1 MKEFITLACSLAKEK
16 FRNLDSA
23 ETSVSHIPKNIDVNN
38 KDKKTYIKKLNI
50 KIRLRLKTLRNFVAN
65 SSIINRY
72 YLLGW
77 IAFFIDSLLRLIEK
91 APIIA
96 CTVLFLT
103 IFLFIIKNKN
113 LVLDGVKE
121 IYNWINFFKILRIF
135 LSLFSFI
142 LIIKYYKY
150 YVLFL
155 SRYSNHL
162 YYDFLINYYH
172 EFNLINFSCIVFI
185 TCFVI
190 EGFLFWKEKEKIF
203 KPFLSL
209 VAAVSSFVSVSLS
222 RWVIIYCVGIEP
234 ELFSTSSILFS
245 VVFGILIWIFV
256 SIAVLLSIY
265 FLTLFWGV
273 IFASFSFF
281 VFDFANLKNTLF
293 WRFLFRTSLEES
305 AKKNTQRMFYELF
318 LYKGGR
324 AVGAGLLAFLIYTLT
339 LVSISILIFKIPLI
353 YRVEQIIV
361 YADYRPSNKVTEC
374 SNLKKEE
381 WGLLLKNKKINV
393 ATPQALGGYS
403 FETRSCI
410 LDK

>member
-1 MKEFITLACSLAKEK
+1 MKEFIILACILVKEK
-16 FRNLDSA
+16 FWNLDSA
-23 ETSVSHIPKNIDVNN
+23 ETRVSHILKNMDINN
-38 KDKKTYIKKLNI
+38 KHEKTYIKKLNT
-50 KIRLRLKTLRNFVAN
+50 KIRSRLKSLRNFVAN

-72 YLLGW
+72 YILGW

-91 APIIA
+91 VPIIA

-103 IFLFIIKNKN
+103 IFLFIIKNKDF
-113 LVLDGVKE
+113 VLDGVKE
-121 IYNWINFFKILRIF
+121 IYNWIDLFKILRIF
-135 LSLFSFI
+135 LFLLSFI

-155 SRYSNHL
+155 SRYSNHS
-162 YYDFLINYYH
+162 YYDFLIKYYH
-172 EFNLINFSCIVFI
+172 EFNLTNFSCIIFI
-185 TCFVI
+185 TCFAI

-209 VAAVSSFVSVSLS
+209 VAAISSFLSVSLS

-245 VVFGILIWIFV
+245 VVFGILIWIFI
-256 SIAVLLSIY
+256 SIVVLLSIY
-265 FLTLFWGV
+265 FLTLSWGV
-273 IFASFSFF
+273 IFAIFSFL
-281 VFDFANLKNTLF
+281 VFDFINLRNTLF
-293 WRFLFRTSLEES
+293 WRFLFRKSIEES
-305 AKKNTQRMFYELF
+305 AKKNTQRMFYEFF

-339 LVSISILIFKIPLI
+339 LVSISILIFKVPLF
-353 YRVEQIIV
+353 YGVEQVIV
-361 YADYRPSNKVTEC
+361 YADYRPSNKITEC

-393 ATPQALGGYS
+393 AIPQTLGGYS